1 MKKRY
6 TVDDLSEQFQAIYNS
21 ITFNPDVSNIDED
34 EEEEINPYDEEDKED
49 EDEKEESLFVVYLY
63 EKSILKRKL
72 SDLISIYKSDVYND
86 EFSIAIGKMGGK
98 LGGLKRKFIQNCK
111 IFVIHKL
118 FPNANFSGNMMIRI
132 SETLFGK
139 GINKSFLCDCGY
151 NLGSDALF
159 NGKSDIPDIP
169 DVMIEQCKILITLL
183 KRIS

>member
-6 TVDDLSEQFQAIYNS
+6 SVDDLNEKFHDIYNEIIKPS
-21 ITFNPDVSNIDED
+21 LTP
-34 EEEEINPYDEEDKED
+34 EEIQEKIDSLYYED
-49 EDEKEESLFVVYLY
+49 EDIENEDSLLTIYRSDKLQ
-63 EKSILKRKL
+63 LKGML
-72 SDLISIYKSDVYND
+72 SYAIECLKGEYSDD
-86 EFSIAIGKMGGK
+86 FSIEVGRLGGK

-118 FPNANFSGNMMIRI
+118 FPNHNFSGNMIIRI

-159 NGKSDIPDIP
+159 NGKSDIPEINNE
-169 DVMIEQCKILITLL
+169 MIEQSMILITLL
-183 KRIS
+183 KKVS